1 MPTTSPLRAR
11 HRGQRGAAAL
21 ELALLFSGLC
31 AIVLLLAPLPY
42 AMLAKIQLERSAGK
56 AARFATQTPDRGRPG
71 LPAGQRRPTA
81 AEVRAEAIASYG
93 GVGVLTT
100 PVVTTT
106 TGVASCPR
114 GVAVT
119 VGLQAAVG
127 LGPFAFLYDAAGL
140 SSGPTGINLNASAT
154 NCQE

>member
-1 MPTTSPLRAR
+1 MRTILAR
-11 HRGQRGAAAL
+11 HHGQRGAAAL
-21 ELALLFSGLC
+21 ELALLFTGLM
-31 AIVLLLAPLPY
+31 ALVVLLAPAPY
-42 AMLAKIQLERSAGK
+42 AMLAKIQLERAVGK

-71 LPAGQRRPTA
+71 LPAGQRRPTP
-81 AEVRAEAIASYG
+81 AEVRTEAIASYG
-93 GVGVLTT
+93 GVGTLAT

-106 TGVASCPR
+106 TGVTSCPR

-119 VGLQAAVG
+119 VGMESAVS

-140 SSGPTGINLNASAT
+140 SSGPTSLTLKASAT